1 MADSRKYIKPDGK
14 ARKLNNFLARIG
26 APAVAIPGRRSG
38 VVRVAAVIPVTVE
51 GKKYVVSTRGDSDW
65 VRNLRAAGRGELRRG
80 WVKNPFTV
88 VEVSGPERERVV
100 AHYRRRVGREVNQ
113 YFDQLPDLT
122 DHPTFRL
129 EF

>member
-1 MADSRKYIKPDGK
+1 MADSRKYIKPGDK
-14 ARKLNNFLARIG
+14 ARKLNNLLAKMG
-26 APAVAIPGRRSG
+26 TPAVAIPGRRSG
-38 VVRVAAVIPVTVE
+38 VMRVAAVMPVTVE

-65 VRNLRAAGRGELRRG
+65 VRNLRAAGHGELRRG
-80 WVKNPFTV
+80 WGRKPFMA

-100 AHYRRRVGREVNQ
+100 ALYRRWIGREVNQ
-113 YFDQLPDLT
+113 YFDQLPDLV